1 MRARVRNKARALAT
15 VCAAG
20 LGLSACGGF
29 SLNPVDWFSRSEA
42 PKPAPLVNIDKP
54 VAQRVLWQAK
64 VGNSPS
70 AGFVPV
76 LVQGNVYAAGQDGS
90 VIRIDERTGREIW
103 RIKLP
108 STLSAGVGTNGKV
121 SAVGTTEGEVVAL
134 DENGRVLWRARVS
147 SEVLAP
153 PAVINDLVVVRSADS
168 RLFAFDT
175 RDGKRRWVYQRA
187 AASLSVRSAV
197 GLAVRNG
204 IAFSGFP
211 GGKLVAVSLNN
222 GGLRWE
228 AAVALP
234 KGTTELER
242 VTDVIGVPWLGDREV
257 CAVAFQGRVACFD
270 LNTGG
275 GLWAREMSSSSG
287 LTADGRYV
295 FVSEERGAV
304 SALDRGTGNSL
315 WRQDKLANRNLSAPL
330 SLGDRVAIGDVEGY
344 VHLLA
349 RDTGHFVGRQATDGS
364 PIYSAPISIA
374 DGYLVQTANG
384 NLYAIAQVAAAP

>member
-1 MRARVRNKARALAT
+1 MTKALKISGIPLALAT
-15 VCAAG
+15 A
-20 LGLSACGGF
+20 LLLSACGGM
-29 SLNPVDWFSRSEA
+29 SLNPVDWFTRSEA
-42 PKPAPLVNIDKP
+42 PKPAPLVNIDQP
-54 VAQRVLWQAK
+54 IAQRVLWQAK
-64 VGNSPS
+64 VGSSPS

-76 LVQGNVYAAGQDGS
+76 LVQGNIYAAGQDGS
-90 VIRIDERTGREIW
+90 VVRLDERTGREIW

-108 STLSAGVGTNGKV
+108 STLSAGVGTNGTIAV
-121 SAVGTTEGEVVAL
+121 VGTTEGEVVAL
-134 DENGRVLWRARVS
+134 DDTGRVLWRARVS

-153 PAVINDLVVVRSADS
+153 PAVANDLVVVRSADS
-168 RLFAFDT
+168 RLFAFDV

-228 AAVALP
+228 GTVALP

-242 VTDVIGVPWLGDREV
+242 VADVIGVPWLGDREV
-257 CAVAFQGRVACFD
+257 CAVAFQGRAACFD
-270 LNTGG
+270 LNTGNG
-275 GLWAREMSSSSG
+275 IWAREMSSSSG
-287 LTADGRYV
+287 LTVDGRYV

-304 SALDRGTGNSL
+304 SALDRASGKSL
-315 WRQDKLANRNLSAPL
+315 WRQDKLANRHLSAPL
-330 SLGDRVAIGDVEGY
+330 SLGGEIAVGDVEGF

-349 RDTGHFVGRQATDGS
+349 RDTGNFVGRQATDGS
-364 PIYSAPISIA
+364 PIYSPPITIA
-374 DGYLVQTANG
+374 DGYLVQTGNG
-384 NLYAIAQVAAAP
+384 NLYAIASVAPTR